1 MTTTRP
7 APRDV
12 GTPTRVDPGVGR
24 GFGARRVGVVSLALV
39 GVLAL
44 VSLASLVWGVRDVAF
59 GTVVDALV
67 APEEGNALHSVV
79 RDQRLVRTLIGL
91 AAGVALGLSGA
102 LLQGL
107 TRNPIADPGLLGIN
121 AGASLA
127 VIVAIATLGI
137 GQPAGFV
144 WFAFIGAA
152 LAAVLVY
159 GAASVGRDGATPV
172 KLALIGAAVTAS
184 STSVITMVLLT
195 DYQVTAAYRFWQVG
209 ALVNRPP
216 DTLTAVLPFI
226 VVGAL
231 LAVGVARFL
240 NAMALGEDVARGLGQ
255 HVGRGRALTLVA
267 AVLLAGAATSLVGP
281 IAFVGLMVP
290 HAARALVGS
299 DHRRML
305 PIAALLGPIVLL
317 AADVLGRLVV
327 QPGELE
333 AGLVVAAVGAPVLI
347 VLIRRKGG
355 GGL

>member
-1 MTTTRP
+1 MTQTRP
-7 APRDV
+7 VPRTT
-12 GTPTRVDPGVGR
+12 GA
-24 GFGARRVGVVSLALV
+24 ARRAPGASSVTPGRVGLVTLALTAGLALV
-39 GVLAL
+39 C
-44 VSLASLVWGVRDVAF
+44 LASLSWGVREVPF
-59 GTVVDALV
+59 GVVLEALT
-67 APEEGNALHSVV
+67 APQEGDPLHSVV

-91 AAGVALGLSGA
+91 AAGVALGVSGA

-127 VIVAIATLGI
+127 VIVAISAFGI

-144 WFAFIGAA
+144 WFAFLGAA
-152 LAAVLVY
+152 LAAAVVY

-209 ALVNRPP
+209 ALVNRPSG
-216 DTLTAVLPFI
+216 TLLAVLPFI
-226 VVGAL
+226 VVGL
-231 LAVGVARFL
+231 LVATGTTRFL
-240 NAMALGEDVARGLGQ
+240 NAMALGEDMARGLGQ
-255 HVGRGRALTLVA
+255 HVGRGRALTLAA

-290 HAARALVGS
+290 HAARALVGL

-305 PIAALLGPIVLL
+305 PVAALIGPMVLL
-317 AADVLGRLVV
+317 AADVAGRLVV
-327 QPGELE
+327 KPSELE
-333 AGLVVAAVGAPVLI
+333 AGIVVAAIGAPVLI
-347 VLIRRKGG
+347 ALIRRRGG
-355 GGL
+355 GGV

>member
-7 APRDV
+7 APEVERAA
-12 GTPTRVDPGVGR
+12 PRAGR
-24 GFGARRVGVVSLALV
+24 SFGASLGRVGLVAVVLLAALVAVSVASLA
-39 GVLAL
+39 
-44 VSLASLVWGVRDVAF
+44 WGVRDIGF
-59 GTVVDALV
+59 GTVVRALV
-67 APEEGNALHSVV
+67 APEEGNPLHSVV

-91 AAGVALGLSGA
+91 AAGAALGVSGA

-127 VIVAIATLGI
+127 VIVAIAVFGI

-144 WFAFIGAA
+144 WFAFAGAA
-152 LAAVLVY
+152 AAAAVVY

-195 DYQVTAAYRFWQVG
+195 DFQVTAAYRFWQVG

-216 DTLTAVLPFI
+216 DTLVTVLPFI
-226 VVGAL
+226 VVGLL
-231 LAVGVARFL
+231 LAAGAARFL
-240 NAMALGEDVARGLGQ
+240 NAMALGEDMARGLGQ

-290 HAARALVGS
+290 HAARAMVGL

-305 PIAALLGPIVLL
+305 PISALLGPVVLL

-327 QPGELE
+327 QPSELE
-333 AGLVVAAVGAPVLI
+333 AGLVAAAVGAPVLI